1 MYLHAC
7 ETLRKKPEECVAI
20 EDSKSGTLSA
30 VRAGIPVMG
39 YVGSYLPERQEEM
52 KQQLLDVGAKNLMTD
67 WKGFRERSWPS
78 LRRMTAKKRKA
89 RPLRARLLM
98 SKRRRPRS
106 TWLRRK
112 HRAVHRCSRFR
123 PRIRL
128 RLFVAVKRTQELGW
142 CSSCMRT
149 EEH

>member
-1 MYLHAC
+1 MYLHAY

-20 EDSKSGTLSA
+20 EDSKSGMLSA

-39 YVGSYLPERQEEM
+39 YVGSYLPERPEEM

-67 WKGFRERSWPS
+67 WKEFRERSWPS

-89 RPLRARLLM
+89 RPLM

-112 HRAVHRCSRFR
+112 RRAVHRCSRFR
-123 PRIRL
+123 PRIRP

-149 EEH
+149 EGH